1 MRNDCPLYFAI
12 VSIGCKIFLY
22 EVKDDGEFVTKLR
35 SIPHEFSH
43 RLVRKRCIQIR
54 CSIRSKPLCLLL
66 ICCCNLVV
74 VDAYLVDLKK
84 KPIDLVSQ
92 LPVGDA

>member
-12 VSIGCKIFLY
+12 VSIGCKIFFY

-74 VDAYLVDLKK
+74 VDAYLVDLKN